1 MRYTDRKL
9 HKKVI
14 RQTRMIILRHDRSL
28 LKVVAWNEHFST
40 NQIIRVGFLV
50 QFLIVGLIVCQF
62 NAR

>member
-50 QFLIVGLIVCQF
+50 QFLIVGFIVCQF